1 MSAPESIG
9 STPPPGP
16 RTSSPTTV
24 GSALVLVSMTSVQL
38 GAAGSV
44 ALFDDIGPGGTAWLR
59 LTWAGLILLAVVRP
73 RLQALTG
80 TQWRAALLLGA
91 VSAALTLSFLAAID
105 RLPLGTAVAV
115 EFLGPLGVATA
126 QSRRRSALIW
136 PVVAALGVLALT
148 RPWSGDLDLVGLGYA
163 LAAAACWASY
173 ILLTQHVGDA
183 LPGLTGLAI
192 SLPAAALV
200 ATPWGIAQAVP
211 NLTWLIVA
219 QGLGLA
225 ILLPLVPYVLEL
237 SALRRLT
244 TSAFGVL
251 MSLEP
256 AIGTV
261 VGAVLLSQGLSWLQ
275 AAGIALVV
283 TAGMGAARQGARL

>member
-1 MSAPESIG
+1 M
-9 STPPPGP
+9 
-16 RTSSPTTV
+16 V

-44 ALFDDIGPGGTAWLR
+44 ALFDEIGPGGTAWLR

-73 RLQALTG
+73 RVRALTAG
-80 TQWRAALLLGA
+80 QWRAAVLLGA

-136 PVVAALGVLALT
+136 PVIAALGVLALT
-148 RPWSGDLDLVGLGYA
+148 RPWSGDLDLIGLGYA
-163 LAAAACWASY
+163 LTAAACWAGY

-192 SLPAAALV
+192 SLPVAALV

-261 VGAVLLSQGLSWLQ
+261 VGAVLLSQGLSLLQ
-275 AAGIALVV
+275 ATGIALVV
-283 TAGMGAARQGARL
+283 AAGIGAARQGARP

>member
-9 STPPPGP
+9 SPPPRGL
-16 RTSSPTTV
+16 RTASPTAV

-59 LTWAGLILLAVVRP
+59 LTWAGLILLVVVRP
-73 RLQALTG
+73 RVRALTG
-80 TQWRAALLLGA
+80 RQWRATLLLGA
-91 VSAALTLSFLAAID
+91 VSGALTLTFLAAID

-126 QSRRRSALIW
+126 QSHRRAALIW
-136 PVVAALGVLALT
+136 PLLAGLGVLALT
-148 RPWSGDLDLVGLGYA
+148 RPWSGELDLVGLGYA
-163 LAAAACWASY
+163 LASAACWAGY
-173 ILLTQHVGDA
+173 IVLTQHVGDA

-192 SLPAAALV
+192 SLPVAALV
-200 ATPWGIAQAVP
+200 ATPWGITQAIG
-211 NLTWLIVA
+211 NLTWAIVV
-219 QGLGLA
+219 QGLVLA

-244 TSAFGVL
+244 ASAFGVL

-256 AIGTV
+256 AIGTL
-261 VGAVLLSQGLSWLQ
+261 VGAALLAQGLTALQ
-275 AAGIALVV
+275 AGGIALVV
-283 TAGMGAARQGARL
+283 AAGIGAARQGARP